1 MYAYIIP
8 YNIINIKYKFYC
20 VYYYYYPYYHVFHVT
35 QETKLIVYFYT
46 QFYCDTHYNLI
57 IYNKEAE
64 EIKHECGRIKILR

>member
-1 MYAYIIP
+1 MYII
-8 YNIINIKYKFYC
+8 IITRIITYSMLHKRNEINC
-20 VYYYYYPYYHVFHVT
+20 
-35 QETKLIVYFYT
+35 VYFYT